1 MRVNARLIL
10 RVVMVLLAIVIMYL
24 GAAAAWA
31 YSVTPEVVM
40 RASSPRLLDLHSLP
54 KPTVDILLR
63 VEDPSFREHRGIDPF
78 ARGQGFATLTSS
90 LVKRVY
96 LNGVD
101 LGGFSGALQRM
112 FRFADRVAGPV
123 DFAPDVMAVVV
134 DRRLGKTRQLE
145 LFLQHVYMGSQGK
158 RQVYGFPDAAR
169 AYFHKEPRQLSH
181 REIVTLVAM
190 MVAPNQFHPVR
201 HPGALSDRVSRI
213 ERLLRGAC
221 QPRGTRDIY
230 YADCAKGRDRA

>member
-1 MRVNARLIL
+1 MRGSARLML
-10 RVVMVLLAIVIMYL
+10 RIVLVLVAIIVLYL
-24 GAAAAWA
+24 GGAAAWA

-40 RASSPRLLDLHSLP
+40 QASSPRLLDLHSLP

-63 VEDPSFREHRGIDPF
+63 VEDPSFREHRGVDPF

-101 LGGFSGALQRM
+101 LSGLGGGVQRM
-112 FRFADRVAGPV
+112 YRFADRVAGPV
-123 DFAPDVMAVVV
+123 DFAPDVMALVV

-181 REIVTLVAM
+181 HEIVTLIAM

-201 HPGALSDRVSRI
+201 HPGALADRVSRI
-213 ERLLRGAC
+213 ERLLRGSC
-221 QPRGTRDIY
+221 QPRGVRDIY
-230 YADCAKGRDRA
+230 YPDCAKRA